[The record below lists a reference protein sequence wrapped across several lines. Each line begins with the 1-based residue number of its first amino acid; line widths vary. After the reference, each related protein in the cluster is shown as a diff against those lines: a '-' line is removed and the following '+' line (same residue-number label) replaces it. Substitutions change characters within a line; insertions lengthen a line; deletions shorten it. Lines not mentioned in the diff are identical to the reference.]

1 MLSTEIDSLIK
12 NSRKEHNLDLLNVL
26 QLIKSEFSNA
36 IHSGKTLDEVTE
48 TKILLKMAEQRIN
61 DAKIYEENG
70 RSDLANKERLEL
82 SYIEKYTPKQPTD
95 EDIENETRKVITA
108 YSVSHGPISMK
119 NMKDILSSVKEKYP
133 TANGKIVS
141 KVVKSFINK

>member
-61 DAKIYEENG
+61 DAKVYEENG

-95 EDIENETRKVITA
+95 EDIENETRAVVSA

-119 NMKDILSSVKEKYP
+119 NMKDVLSLVKEKYP